1 MGKIDRKSIK
11 VLWVSLV
18 KFPPLCEHLG
28 ETIPAHCGWMYSSA
42 KALLR
47 MMPEV
52 RLGVMVYSYGRSYE
66 RYEIDGVTYY
76 LIPTGRIDRVE
87 ETNRDLPQGDT

>member
-47 MMPEV
+47 MMPK
-52 RLGVMVYSYGRSYE
+52 YG
-66 RYEIDGVTYY
+66 
-76 LIPTGRIDRVE
+76 LA
-87 ETNRDLPQGDT
+87 

>member
-42 KALLR
+42 KAL
-47 MMPEV
+47 PV
-52 RLGVMVYSYGRSYE
+52 SYTPLSFIKQY
-66 RYEIDGVTYY
+66 VT
-76 LIPTGRIDRVE
+76 R
-87 ETNRDLPQGDT
+87 

>member
-52 RLGVMVYSYGRSYE
+52 RLGVMVYSYGRCYILPYSY
-66 RYEIDGVTYY
+66 GK
-76 LIPTGRIDRVE
+76 DRPNVE

>member
-52 RLGVMVYSYGRSYE
+52 RLGVMVYLTA
-66 RYEIDGVTYY
+66 GVMNGMKLTV
-76 LIPTGRIDRVE
+76 LHTTLFLREG
-87 ETNRDLPQGDT
+87 

>member
-42 KALLR
+42 KTLLR
-47 MMPEV
+47 VMPK
-52 RLGVMVYSYGRSYE
+52 YG
-66 RYEIDGVTYY
+66 
-76 LIPTGRIDRVE
+76 LA
-87 ETNRDLPQGDT
+87 

>member
-42 KALLR
+42 
-47 MMPEV
+47 
-52 RLGVMVYSYGRSYE
+52 
-66 RYEIDGVTYY
+66 
-76 LIPTGRIDRVE
+76 
-87 ETNRDLPQGDT
+87 

>member
-28 ETIPAHCGWMYSSA
+28 ETIPAHCGLA
-42 KALLR
+42 A
-47 MMPEV
+47 
-52 RLGVMVYSYGRSYE
+52 GRYV
-66 RYEIDGVTYY
+66 I
-76 LIPTGRIDRVE
+76 
-87 ETNRDLPQGDT
+87 LPQT